1 MIRVSLEALFLAFLE
16 GEDAS
21 ARDQNNVENPMINV
35 KLVTLLTRQ
44 FSRTREPGPPD
55 LPRTKANMRFEN
67 PEAYGIMSV
76 PRTVPS
82 RPFLSMAPRRQIIR
96 ADMTRKRPKENQG
109 SNRSRYPA
117 SCLKTEMD
125 WDIMLF
131 K

>member
-1 MIRVSLEALFLAFLE
+1 
-16 GEDAS
+16 
-21 ARDQNNVENPMINV
+21 
-35 KLVTLLTRQ
+35 
-44 FSRTREPGPPD
+44 
-55 LPRTKANMRFEN
+55 MRFEN

-109 SNRSRYPA
+109 STRSRYPA